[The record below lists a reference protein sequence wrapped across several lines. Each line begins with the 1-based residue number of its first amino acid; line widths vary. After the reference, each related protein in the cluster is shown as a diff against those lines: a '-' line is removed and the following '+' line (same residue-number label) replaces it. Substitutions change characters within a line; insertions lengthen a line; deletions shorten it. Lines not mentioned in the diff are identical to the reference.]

1 MWKLIIFAVT
11 ALGTYG
17 LITAPENHFTAGEQ
31 WFIFSLIAF
40 HVYKYV
46 WLVIINAIIY
56 NKRNKVLQ
64 FYQSL
69 SKKEKDAAEKLWNL
83 TEFWI
88 KNAPYKELST
98 DFDTLRKKLK
108 KEVTKENANSAIR
121 AKAAK
126 DLKEKNSELARQ
138 KKNDKAN
145 YRKQFLTKEYGAE
158 NAKKILQ
165 KKVWQG
171 MNKAMLNE
179 SIGRP
184 VKKQEQIHKTTVKNN
199 FFYNSRKTRQG
210 NEKPTFRVDLEN
222 NTVVGWKDLE

>member
-1 MWKLIIFAVT
+1 MWKLILLVVT
-11 ALGTYG
+11 VLGTYLWITEG
-17 LITAPENHFTAGEQ
+17 NTMTATEKWIIFALIV
-31 WFIFSLIAF
+31 L

-46 WLVIINAIIY
+46 WPTIVNAIIY

-108 KEVTKENANSAIR
+108 KEVTKENTNRAVR

-126 DLKEKNSELARQ
+126 DLKAKNARNNAIKAYLEVKRIKELYML
-138 KKNDKAN
+138 DVIDSSD
-145 YRKQFLTKEYGAE
+145 EEE
-158 NAKKILQ
+158 NEEID
-165 KKVWQG
+165 
-171 MNKAMLNE
+171 E
-179 SIGRP
+179 
-184 VKKQEQIHKTTVKNN
+184 
-199 FFYNSRKTRQG
+199 
-210 NEKPTFRVDLEN
+210 
-222 NTVVGWKDLE
+222 